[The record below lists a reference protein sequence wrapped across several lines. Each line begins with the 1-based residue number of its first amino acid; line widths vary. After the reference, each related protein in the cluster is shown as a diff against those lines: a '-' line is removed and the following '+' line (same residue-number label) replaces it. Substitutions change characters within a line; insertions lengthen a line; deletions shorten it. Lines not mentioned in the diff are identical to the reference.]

1 MYKNSAK
8 LRLDPEHIAELSLSL
23 PNNFGLTDIADTPFF
38 KEFMNFEG
46 KIFNNE
52 AKIKINSLQ
61 DRIYNYCMDRCFFRT
76 DKVYEG
82 DCYPAVSLVIHY
94 KPIKSFECR
103 NIFEQK

>member
-8 LRLDPEHIAELSLSL
+8 LRLDSEHIAELSLSI
-23 PNNFGLTDIADTPFF
+23 PNNFGLTDITDTPFF

-52 AKIKINSLQ
+52 MKIRISSLQ
-61 DRIYNYCMDRCFFRT
+61 DHIYDYCMDRCFFRT
-76 DKVYEG
+76 DKFYEG
-82 DCYPAVSLVIHY
+82 HPAISLVIHY
-94 KPIKSFECR
+94 KPIRSFECR